1 MVDKKESVAFNTW
14 SHENLAKFAAECY
27 AALEQEKLANEQLRQ
42 DFKDAM
48 QVARILNLKD
58 NKL

>member
-1 MVDKKESVAFNTW
+1 MANKKENFAFDTW

-27 AALEQEKLANEQLRQ
+27 KALEQEKLANEQLRK

-48 QVARILNLKD
+48 QVARILNLKE
-58 NKL
+58 NQL